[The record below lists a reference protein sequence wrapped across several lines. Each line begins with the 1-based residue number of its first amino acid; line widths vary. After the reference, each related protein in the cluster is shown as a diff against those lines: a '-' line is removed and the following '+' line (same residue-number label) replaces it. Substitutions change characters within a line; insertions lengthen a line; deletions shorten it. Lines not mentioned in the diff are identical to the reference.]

1 MTSHVWKLL
10 TLKES
15 LWVKWIHEYKL
26 KGRNFWDIP
35 LRGNMSWGWRK
46 ILRLRPVIRRFIW
59 SKLGNGHATSLW
71 FDKWSTLEPLANFV
85 SSRDM
90 ARAGLSLKSKVS
102 DVLVYGN
109 WSWPN
114 DLVTKYPILPN
125 YNTPINNELDRLVW
139 SDHFGNIQKF
149 SVSQVWSDIRNVI
162 PMVLLGLAWLVSP
175 TLSMTYAFVKR
186 RTSESVGA
194 TACGGLRR
202 LNYILA
208 RRIGWLFQ
216 KDKLK
221 EIQQAA
227 RDEAW
232 VPKADR
238 VKISTRNVR
247 IDPTMTQKEE
257 TYQVVLDII
266 KNTTFYK
273 AFLATTDVPEIY
285 MQQFWHTVTKIKE
298 STFYKFKLANKKSVT
313 PKPASVEVFDESDPK
328 PAKRQ
333 TGTEEEAQGKF
344 ILLMNC
350 LVTEFL
356 TPEEKLA
363 ADTMQALKASKNISR
378 SQPHAGGL
386 SEGIGVLPGVPDE
399 STVILTTLREGVGTK
414 PGVPDKKRRK
424 ICEDDRSIDI
434 KKTDDDEETDDEFEH
449 GDEYVRDDV
458 DKKMKNAEDAKTGK
472 DKEELTDT
480 EKTKAT
486 KGDLEQA
493 QKLPLSRSSLS
504 VSSGFG
510 NQFLNLSSDT
520 SLIGT
525 SKESADTGSNSL
537 LDIQIHQEGNHRSD
551 IG

>member
-1 MTSHVWKLL
+1 MASHIWKLL

-26 KGRNFWDIP
+26 KGRNFWDYP
-35 LRGNMSWGWRK
+35 MRGNMSWGWRK

-139 SDHFGNIQKF
+139 SDRFGNIQKF
-149 SVSQVWSDIRNVI
+149 SVSQCGRIIVT
-162 PMVLLGLAWLVSP
+162 

-221 EIQQAA
+221 IMGWVVCSDAVVESCDVVLIFVGTASRCVCDAVSRHCREILDQCWCRIMNQKEIQQVA
-227 RDEAW
+227 REEAC
-232 VPKADR
+232 VPKTDR
-238 VKISTRNVR
+238 VKISTTNMR
-247 IDPTMTQKEE
+247 IDPTTTQKED

-266 KNTTFYK
+266 KNNTFYK
-273 AFLATTDVPEIY
+273 AFLGTADVPEIY
-285 MQQFWHTVTKIKE
+285 MQQFWHIVTKIKE
-298 STFYKFKLANKKSVT
+298 STFYEFKLANKKCQFD
-313 PKPASVEVFDESDPK
+313 VEVFCKALDICPRVYGKEFTVPPSKEEPVTFLIGFRYKGELTHLPKMFIDHMHQPCRTLASIINKCLLGKTTSNDRLRQSRKKVSISADDNIIPK
-328 PAKRQ
+328 PDVALELGKSMSL
-333 TGTEEEAQGKF
+333 TEATEEEAARQVHATHE
-344 ILLMNC
+344 L
-350 LVTEFL
+350 LVTEFD
-356 TPEEKLA
+356 PEHA
-363 ADTMQALKASKNISR
+363 RRSTRRRPSCIAFRDTSSVSKKTSLDQSQKLKASNY
-378 SQPHAGGL
+378 
-386 SEGIGVLPGVPDE
+386 D
-399 STVILTTLREGVGTK
+399 
-414 PGVPDKKRRK
+414 
-424 ICEDDRSIDI
+424 
-434 KKTDDDEETDDEFEH
+434 
-449 GDEYVRDDV
+449 
-458 DKKMKNAEDAKTGK
+458 
-472 DKEELTDT
+472 
-480 EKTKAT
+480 
-486 KGDLEQA
+486 
-493 QKLPLSRSSLS
+493 
-504 VSSGFG
+504 
-510 NQFLNLSSDT
+510 
-520 SLIGT
+520 
-525 SKESADTGSNSL
+525 
-537 LDIQIHQEGNHRSD
+537 
-551 IG
+551 